1 MFILNKNPNLKQ
13 CYPCFWSI
21 QGIQLLWFSI
31 VLIHVL
37 PFFFYILYKCTIRQN
52 KVKGMIFWKAH
63 QNVDSGRHVKL
74 LWTIVMKRAV

>member
-1 MFILNKNPNLKQ
+1 MLSMFLVNPRNSTFVVFH
-13 CYPCFWSI
+13 CPYTRI
-21 QGIQLLWFSI
+21 AI
-31 VLIHVL
+31 
-37 PFFFYILYKCTIRQN
+37 FFNILYKCTIRQN